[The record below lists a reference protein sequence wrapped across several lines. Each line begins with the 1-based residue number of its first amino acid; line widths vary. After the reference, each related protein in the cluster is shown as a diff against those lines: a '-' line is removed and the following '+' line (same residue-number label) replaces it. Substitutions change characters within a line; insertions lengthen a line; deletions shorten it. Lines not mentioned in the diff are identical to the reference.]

1 MKPQLPSPAT
11 MALFMTSVLFAT
23 WLGLLGPI
31 NISAIK
37 EWQTLIGFAGTLTVG
52 AIAWANVSRQLQQQ
66 KIGTRLLLLT
76 REEDRI
82 EKELPG
88 LKDAEILAHLIA
100 AACKNNIENESFI
113 SKIKEALANIGFK
126 NILSSVDIATLLP
139 MTAPRTR
146 RHLNSRV

>member
-1 MKPQLPSPAT
+1 MKAQLPSAAT

-31 NISAIK
+31 SISAIK

-52 AIAWANVSRQLQQQ
+52 AIAWVNVSRQLQQQ
-66 KIGTRLLLLT
+66 KIGTRLSLLS

-88 LKDAEILAHLIA
+88 LSLFNRDNDCVAGRMDGAKRYPS
-100 AACKNNIENESFI
+100 NPNP
-113 SKIKEALANIGFK
+113 
-126 NILSSVDIATLLP
+126 V
-139 MTAPRTR
+139 
-146 RHLNSRV
+146 